1 MYIGMIEDAVKLL
14 EQTVVTFTE
23 TEKQQ
28 IAWYAFKT
36 GDDELIQKLVEELSE
51 ADCNRE
57 SIMQKYFSIADREV
71 SWIEQIE
78 MLLVSIEMLRLKE
91 KQVLELLSQVVKVY
105 QKEIAE
111 KEKEAAVSVE
121 EKAASAEPVDGAA
134 EQEVAETLAQK
145 KVL

>member
-1 MYIGMIEDAVKLL
+1 MYIGKIEEAVKLI
-14 EQTVVTFTE
+14 EQTAASFTE
-23 TEKQQ
+23 MERQQ

-57 SIMQKYFSIADREV
+57 GIVQKYYAIADREV

-91 KQVLELLSQVVKVY
+91 KQALEYLSQVVKAY
-105 QKEIAE
+105 GKEIAE
-111 KEKEAAVSVE
+111 KENAETERNARKTETEKSVE
-121 EKAASAEPVDGAA
+121 EKRN
-134 EQEVAETLAQK
+134 QR
-145 KVL
+145 KVM

>member
-1 MYIGMIEDAVKLL
+1 MYIGKIEEAVKLI
-14 EQTVVTFTE
+14 EQTAASFTE
-23 TEKQQ
+23 MERQQ

-57 SIMQKYFSIADREV
+57 GIVQKYYAIADREV

-91 KQVLELLSQVVKVY
+91 KQALELLSQVVKAY
-105 QKEIAE
+105 GKEI
-111 KEKEAAVSVE
+111 KEKENSETERNAQKIETEKSVE
-121 EKAASAEPVDGAA
+121 ETGIYRK
-134 EQEVAETLAQK
+134 
-145 KVL
+145 

>member
-1 MYIGMIEDAVKLL
+1 MYIGKIEDAVKLI
-14 EQTVVTFTE
+14 EQTAASFTE
-23 TEKQQ
+23 MERQQ

-91 KQVLELLSQVVKVY
+91 KQALELLSQVVKAY
-105 QKEIAE
+105 GKEIEE
-111 KEKEAAVSVE
+111 KENSETERNAQKVETEKLVE
-121 EKAASAEPVDGAA
+121 ESRN
-134 EQEVAETLAQK
+134 QQK
-145 KVL
+145 VM

>member
-1 MYIGMIEDAVKLL
+1 MYIGKIEEAVKLL

-23 TEKQQ
+23 AEKQQ

-51 ADCNRE
+51 DDCNRE

-78 MLLVSIEMLRLKE
+78 MLLVSIEMLRLRE
-91 KQVLELLSQVVKVY
+91 KQALELLSQVIKTYEREISERAREDAARAHENMESKESVDENIKH
-105 QKEIAE
+105 QKM
-111 KEKEAAVSVE
+111 
-121 EKAASAEPVDGAA
+121 
-134 EQEVAETLAQK
+134 L
-145 KVL
+145 